1 MFYCV
6 EGCLGLIVTK
16 TVKRQKKNARS
27 MRNESKTSLVL
38 NSREFIVMVLKYVND
53 LIRKA
58 VIVKLNDK
66 DV

>member
-1 MFYCV
+1 
-6 EGCLGLIVTK
+6 
-16 TVKRQKKNARS
+16 

-38 NSREFIVMVLKYVND
+38 NSRELIVMVLKCIND